1 MSTDDANPATE
12 PLRLDYFLKLNNVS
26 GSGGGAKMLIQSGE
40 VTLNGQIETRR
51 RKKLSVG
58 DVVEVGGRKFVVP
71 QDPTDP

>member
-12 PLRLDYFLKLNNVS
+12 PLRLDHFLKLNNVS